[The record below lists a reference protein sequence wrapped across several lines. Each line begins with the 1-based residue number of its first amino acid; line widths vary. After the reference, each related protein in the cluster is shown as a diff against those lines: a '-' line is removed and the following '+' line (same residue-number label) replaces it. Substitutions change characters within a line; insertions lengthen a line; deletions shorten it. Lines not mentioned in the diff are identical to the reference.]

1 MHAPGPHAPHPCTTP
16 LSALAPRLQD
26 KGTGSATRRQKQVV
40 SLLRSS
46 RDCEVKY
53 LVRTLIQNLRVGAN
67 WRSVIGPLARAVAIH
82 QANSPG
88 ATGPPGAGAH
98 GAGSVGACSKATLD
112 AAVAAVT
119 AAFHT
124 CPSFDVLVPTL
135 LEGGWQ
141 ALAAR

>member
-1 MHAPGPHAPHPCTTP
+1 MPQAHPSHPCTIP
-16 LSALAPRLQD
+16 LFTLAPCLQD

-82 QANSPG
+82 QANRPG
-88 ATGPPGAGAH
+88 GTGPLGAGPH
-98 GAGSVGACSKATLD
+98 GAGSVGACSKETLD
-112 AAVAAVT
+112 LAVAAVT
-119 AAFHT
+119 AAFHI